1 MLYRR
6 HLRIKALQA
15 LYSYYS
21 GGAEDLVKGEKELL
35 NSINKIYELF
45 IWQLSFMVEV
55 NRFATV
61 RMEENKKKFYPTEEE
76 LNPNLKFVNNRF
88 FKYLEENRDFQRK
101 ENLFKINWKD
111 QQDIVLSFYKK
122 MRESEYFKRYMAN
135 EKSSLEDDKLFLI
148 KLIDL
153 QLSKNDLLKSVYEE
167 KSVYFSDGYDLVNIL
182 LIKFVDTLSAKHNE
196 LSPLPGIYKTETSQ
210 TNDDK
215 EFLRKLYRKV
225 IIESEVFDEIL
236 KERTKNWDYDRI
248 PLMDLLLLKM
258 AMVELTEMPTV
269 PVKVTLNEYIEL
281 AKYFSTAKSKTFV
294 NGVLDK
300 LIKDFKAE
308 GKIKKLGRG
317 LVESGLKKK

>member
-15 LYSYYS
+15 LYSFYT
-21 GGAEDLVKGEKELL
+21 GGTEDLVEGEKELL

-45 IWQLSFMVEV
+45 VWQLSFMVEV
-55 NRFATV
+55 KRFATV

-76 LNPNLKFVNNRF
+76 LNPNLKFINNRVLN
-88 FKYLEENRDFQRK
+88 YIEENKDFQKK
-101 ENLFKINWKD
+101 ESLLKINWKD
-111 QQDIVLSFYKK
+111 QEDMVLKFYKE
-122 MRESEYFKRYMAN
+122 MREADYFKKYMSN
-135 EKSSLEDDKLFLI
+135 GQSGLQDDKNFII

-153 QLSKNDLLKSVYEE
+153 QLSKYSLLQSFYEE
-167 KSVYFSDGYDLVNIL
+167 KSVYFSDGYDLVTIL
-182 LIKFVDTLSAKHNE
+182 LIKFTDTLSVKHNE
-196 LSPLPGIYKTETSQ
+196 LSPLPGIYKTGTSQ

-215 EFLRKLYRKV
+215 EFLKKLYRKV
-225 IIESEVFDEIL
+225 ILENDSFDEVL
-236 KERTKNWDYDRI
+236 KARTKNWDYDRI

-269 PVKVTLNEYIEL
+269 PIKVTLNEYIEL

-300 LIKDFKAE
+300 LIRDFKEE

-317 LVESGLKKK
+317 LVE